1 MIYIEKMK
9 VTFFQEKDFYPEDFN
24 MLLDFCKKSYVHNN
38 IDFLTYK
45 KVLKELYELGVESPS
60 DINSLEVFKT

>member
-24 MLLDFCKKSYVHNN
+24 MLLDFCKNSYIHNK
-38 IDFLTYK
+38 IDLLTYK
-45 KVLKELYELGVESPS
+45 EVLKELYEQGASSPS
-60 DINSLEVFKT
+60 DINSIETFKT